1 MRDPVVTRATS
12 RGLKAP
18 QGPGGRHRVGSVV
31 GQPAQVQISCQVF
44 ACVRV
49 GFRWAAPV
57 AANIT
62 GIVPPPTNAE
72 RRKIITGIF
81 GAVPMAPL
89 VLPAELDAQPCIF
102 GCQCVNVR
110 WGAWT
115 PQAPVTVTKDV
126 DLLQPGQPP
135 KTFTVTLSIP
145 ASLRQGIGSCQ

>member
-1 MRDPVVTRATS
+1 MRDPAVTRATS
-12 RGLKAP
+12 RGRRPRKDLE
-18 QGPGGRHRVGSVV
+18 GDTGSVV

-49 GFRWAAPV
+49 GFRWAVAV

-72 RRKIITGIF
+72 RRKIVNGLF
-81 GAVPMAPL
+81 GAVPLAPL
-89 VLPAELDAQPCIF
+89 VLPAELDVQPCIF

-110 WGAWT
+110 WGTWT

-145 ASLRQGIGSCQ
+145 ASLRQGIGNCQ